1 MSFNLLKSELTETI
15 VLVGDAFKMGQNA
28 RNKGLN
34 KKWNPFDE
42 YDQKDFFNAWIFGWE
57 SINDS
62 LLP

>member
-15 VLVGDAFKMGQNA
+15 VLVGDAFKMGQHA

-34 KKWNPFDE
+34 KKWNPFD
-42 YDQKDFFNAWIFGWE
+42 DSVQKDFFNAWIFGWE